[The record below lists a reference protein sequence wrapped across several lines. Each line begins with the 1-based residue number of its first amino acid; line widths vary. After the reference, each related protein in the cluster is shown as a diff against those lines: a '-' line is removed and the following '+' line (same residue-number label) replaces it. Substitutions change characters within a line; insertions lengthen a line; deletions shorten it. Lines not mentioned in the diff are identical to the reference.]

1 MHAPVV
7 LFNEIMGQSARD
19 SATRAFVSV
28 LLLLARS
35 YELVLAINRDSSEP
49 ELFRAYR
56 ELIQTKAAMGCFGT
70 LVGSSRG
77 EVLEEALRGA
87 SLLCKIVSGT
97 RFHTNFTQKSHMIF
111 LGGRL

>member
-7 LFNEIMGQSARD
+7 LCNEIMGQSARD

-49 ELFRAYR
+49 ELFKAYR
-56 ELIQTKAAMGCFGT
+56 K
-70 LVGSSRG
+70 
-77 EVLEEALRGA
+77 
-87 SLLCKIVSGT
+87 LLPKV
-97 RFHTNFTQKSHMIF
+97 HPDK
-111 LGGRL
+111 GGKGLFWNACWIL